1 LNELAMKPLSKAMT
15 WTFIMLAALGV
26 SGCATTQ
33 LNAAP
38 SPHADRQAVW
48 CVLPP
53 INNTATPYAGERVQ
67 QQLAALLGA
76 RGLPHILLAPARTG
90 SGPLPIDNGA
100 TEQRQALKW
109 AHQHQARYAVLGSVD
124 EWDYKVGLD
133 GQPAVGLTLRLLDL
147 QSGRII
153 WSGAASAS
161 GGSREGLAVLS
172 ERTLARL
179 LKRLVT

>member
-1 LNELAMKPLSKAMT
+1 MKRVSKANS
-15 WTFIMLAALGV
+15 WTCILLAALGL

-33 LNAAP
+33 FNSAP
-38 SPHADRQAVW
+38 SPHPDRHALW
-48 CVLPP
+48 CVLAP

-76 RGLPHILLAPARTG
+76 QGLRHLLLPPASAA

-100 TEQRQALKW
+100 AGERQALEW
-109 AHQHQARYAVLGSVD
+109 ARQHEARYALEGSVD

-133 GQPAVGLTLRLLDL
+133 GQPAVGVTLRLLDL
-147 QSGRII
+147 TTGEIL

-172 ERTLARL
+172 ERTLAGL
-179 LKRLVT
+179 LKRLLS

>member
-1 LNELAMKPLSKAMT
+1 MKSVSKANT
-15 WTFIMLAALGV
+15 WTCIMLAALGL

-33 LNAAP
+33 FNSAP
-38 SPHADRQAVW
+38 SPHPDRQELW
-48 CVLPP
+48 CVLAP
-53 INNTATPYAGERVQ
+53 INNTSTPYAGERVQ

-76 RGLPHILLAPARTG
+76 RGLTHILLAPASDR

-100 TEQRQALKW
+100 AGERQALDW
-109 AHQHQARYAVLGSVD
+109 ARHHEARYALEGSVD

-133 GQPAVGLTLRLLDL
+133 GQPAVGITLRLLDL
-147 QSGRII
+147 KSGEII

-172 ERTLARL
+172 ERTLTGLLERL
-179 LKRLVT
+179 LT

>member
-1 LNELAMKPLSKAMT
+1 MKSLSKAMI
-15 WTFIMLAALGV
+15 WTFILPSALGL

-38 SPHADRQAVW
+38 SPHADRQVVW

-53 INNTATPYAGERVQ
+53 INNTSTPYAGERVE
-67 QQLAALLGA
+67 QQLGALLGA
-76 RGLPHILLAPARTG
+76 QGLPHVLLAPARSG

-100 TEQRQALKW
+100 QEQRQALKW
-109 AHQHQARYAVLGSVD
+109 AHHHEARYALLGSVD
-124 EWDYKVGLD
+124 EWDYKIGLD

-147 QSGRII
+147 QSGKII

-172 ERTLARL
+172 ERTLAGL
-179 LKRLVT
+179 VKRLVT